1 MGVLSGVLG
10 GALNEAGP
18 PVVIYLTLKHWPKD
32 DVKATLQVYC
42 TRTLTLTLTQTLTLT
57 LTLTPTLTLTLTL
70 TLALTPTL
78 TLTPAPAPTLTLALT
93 RGRPPVSAP
102 SR

>member
-57 LTLTPTLTLTLTL
+57 LAWKVRSLV
-70 TLALTPTL
+70 A
-78 TLTPAPAPTLTLALT
+78 
-93 RGRPPVSAP
+93 RSRPCRS
-102 SR
+102 